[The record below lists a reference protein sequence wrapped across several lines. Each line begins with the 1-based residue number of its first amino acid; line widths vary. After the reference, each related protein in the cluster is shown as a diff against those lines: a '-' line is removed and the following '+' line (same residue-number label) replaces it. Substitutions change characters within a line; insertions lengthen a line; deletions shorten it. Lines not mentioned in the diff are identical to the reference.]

1 MITSFAQIR
10 EKAAQGDRSRLVV
23 ADAAGLAVIQALT
36 QAAEMGIIE
45 PILVGD
51 ADKIKPLVD
60 DNNLKAARIVD
71 VKEPVEIG
79 RKCVAMIRE
88 GEGDMLMKGKLST
101 PILMKAVLDKQKG
114 LRKGKLLS
122 HVAVMELEKYPK
134 LMVMTDGGIVIQP
147 DLTEKVALIA
157 NASEVARAFE
167 IDTPKV
173 ACLAAIEKITDK
185 QPETL
190 HAVQLMKMAERGQ
203 LGAVKVEGPIATD
216 VLLSHDAAV
225 AKGIKS
231 EMTLDADIV
240 LVPNIAVCN
249 AFVKGMIYLAD
260 AKVAGV
266 VMGASC
272 PIVLLSR
279 SDTAEVK
286 LDSIALASII
296 K

>member
-1 MITSFAQIR
+1 MIKNFEEIR
-10 EKAAQGDRSRLVV
+10 AKAIKGDRSRLVV
-23 ADAAGLAVIQALT
+23 ADASGKSVIDALT
-36 QAAEMGIIE
+36 QATALGMIE

-51 ADKIKPLVD
+51 ESKIAPLVEEMG
-60 DNNLKAARIVD
+60 LEGARIID
-71 VKEPVEIG
+71 VKDPVEIG
-79 RKCVAMIRE
+79 EKCVALIRE

-101 PILMKAVLDKQKG
+101 PVLMKAVLDKQKG

-122 HVAVMELEKYPK
+122 HVAVMELAGYPK
-134 LMVMTDGGIVIQP
+134 LMAMTDGGIVINP
-147 DLTEKVALIA
+147 DLGEKAALIE
-157 NASEVARAFE
+157 NAAEVVRGLDIE
-167 IDTPKV
+167 VPKV

-203 LGAVKVEGPIATD
+203 LGKVKIEGPIATD
-216 VLLSHDAAV
+216 VLLSHEAAK
-225 AKGIKS
+225 AKGIQS

-249 AFVKGMIYLAD
+249 AFVKGMIYLAN
-260 AKVAGV
+260 ARVAGV
-266 VMGASC
+266 VMGAAC

-286 LDSIALASII
+286 LDSIALASVI
-296 K
+296 

>member
-1 MITSFAQIR
+1 MISSFKEIR

-23 ADAAGLAVIQALT
+23 ADAAGKSVIQALT
-36 QAAEMGIIE
+36 QAAEMGMIE

-51 ADKIKPLVD
+51 TDKIQPLVD
-60 DNNLKAARIVD
+60 EIGLKGARLID
-71 VKEPVEIG
+71 VKDPVEIG
-79 RKCVAMIRE
+79 RKCVSMIRE

-134 LMVMTDGGIVIQP
+134 LMTMTDGGIVIQP
-147 DLTEKVALIA
+147 DLSEKTALIA
-157 NASEVARAFE
+157 NAAEVARAFD

-190 HAVQLMKMAERGQ
+190 HAVQLMKMADRGQ
-203 LGAVKVEGPIATD
+203 LGHVEVEGPIATD
-216 VLLSHDAAV
+216 VLLSHDAAR
-225 AKGIKS
+225 AKGIESK
-231 EMTLDADIV
+231 MTLDADIV

-266 VMGASC
+266 VMGAAC

>member
-1 MITSFAQIR
+1 MIKNFEEIR
-10 EKAAQGDRSRLVV
+10 AKAIKGDRSRLVV
-23 ADAAGLAVIQALT
+23 ADASGKSVIDALT
-36 QAAEMGIIE
+36 QATALGMIE

-51 ADKIKPLVD
+51 ESKIAPLVEEMG
-60 DNNLKAARIVD
+60 LEGARIID
-71 VKEPVEIG
+71 VKDPVEIG
-79 RKCVAMIRE
+79 EKCVALIRE

-101 PILMKAVLDKQKG
+101 PVLMKAVLDKQKG

-122 HVAVMELEKYPK
+122 HVAVMELAGYPK
-134 LMVMTDGGIVIQP
+134 LMTMTDGGIVINP
-147 DLTEKVALIA
+147 DLGEKAALIE
-157 NASEVARAFE
+157 NAAEVVRGLDIE
-167 IDTPKV
+167 VPKV

-203 LGAVKVEGPIATD
+203 LGKVKIEGPIATD
-216 VLLSHDAAV
+216 VLLSHEAAK
-225 AKGIKS
+225 AKGIQS

-249 AFVKGMIYLAD
+249 AFVKGMIYLAN
-260 AKVAGV
+260 ARVAGV
-266 VMGASC
+266 VMGAAC

-286 LDSIALASII
+286 LDSIALASVI
-296 K
+296 